1 MIARARY
8 SDGSQ
13 RDVTPLALFY
23 SNNDNS
29 APVAPNGVVTAAN
42 RGEAFILARFN
53 TKTVGSQAIVLP
65 AGLKYSPPTA
75 AGINYIDE
83 LVDAKLQKLRILPSD
98 ICSDQAFLRRAT
110 IDITGKLPTDDEYRA
125 FVDDKSPDK
134 RAKLVDRLLER
145 KAFAE
150 IWAMKWAELLM
161 VRSSGE
167 RRSAT
172 SRSICTPR
180 G

>member
-1 MIARARY
+1 MPRRCITWLQAGAPNDPPTVPTVESVEIFPPEMLLEGAGAKQQMIARARY

-42 RGEAFILARFN
+42 RGEAFVLARFN

-75 AGINYIDE
+75 ARANYIDD
-83 LVDAKLQKLRILPSD
+83 LVNAKLQKLRILPSEHLQRSGLPAAGD
-98 ICSDQAFLRRAT
+98 DRHHRRA
-110 IDITGKLPTDDEYRA
+110 A
-125 FVDDKSPDK
+125 H
-134 RAKLVDRLLER
+134 
-145 KAFAE
+145 
-150 IWAMKWAELLM
+150 
-161 VRSSGE
+161 
-167 RRSAT
+167 
-172 SRSICTPR
+172 R